1 MLMRN
6 YYAQRYFLIELHKY
20 IFSKNGDIVEIK
32 NVRETVDLTSYDRI
46 VIGSPIRYDKWMP
59 NARKLVKNNQE
70 TLSKIPVAFFFTC
83 LVMSTKNDKTARQAK
98 GYSDR
103 LYDIAPLVKPVS
115 VGEFVGVL
123 DYSRLSSFSRMILK
137 LYLVILRVK
146 ERDRSIGKEG
156 DYRNWH
162 AIR

>member
-1 MLMRN
+1 MRN